1 MNTEKQYLIYKMMG
15 LNIIK
20 ALEPSS
26 SSVIQV
32 P

>member
-1 MNTEKQYLIYKMMG
+1 MNIEKQYLIYKMMG
-15 LNIIK
+15 LNTIK
-20 ALEPSS
+20 ALESFS